1 MTEDQPQT
9 PQDRPSHGGP
19 AAPSVTSARLADR
32 WEGDGWRAPLAAA
45 VLAVLTLP
53 AVAMVLVAL
62 VVLAVQGQATW
73 LVVAGAALVT
83 TAFGAFGAVVA
94 LRRGHPGVEHR
105 LAVLAWVWGVLV
117 VAVGVAIALTL
128 DAPERV
134 GVAVLLVLGG
144 TYTVLLGLGLWG
156 AARLLPA
163 PAAPDVPEDD
173 SEARRT
179 GDASD
184 VGADRPA
191 AAPRRTAPVGTPSAP
206 VVQEEDPLAEWPEW
220 GAGERPAADAADAAG
235 GSAPE
240 PSPTS
245 EPARPVG
252 APAAPRR
259 TRPAPDTPAETD
271 VVDPARADAD
281 ARPVGRSTPPP
292 RRSVTGGTRPEP
304 EPTATAGGPATER
317 ITRQDGD
324 DGPPTQ
330 RLPPMAY

>member
-9 PQDRPSHGGP
+9 PQDLPPHGGP

-45 VLAVLTLP
+45 VLALLTLP

-83 TAFGAFGAVVA
+83 TAFGALGTVVA
-94 LRRGHPGVEHR
+94 LRRGHPGLEHR

-117 VAVGVAIALTL
+117 VALGVALALTL

-144 TYTVLLGLGLWG
+144 TYTVVLGLGLWG
-156 AARLLPA
+156 AAKLLPA

-173 SEARRT
+173 SEARGT
-179 GDASD
+179 GDAPD
-184 VGADRPA
+184 VAPDRPA
-191 AAPRRTAPVGTPSAP
+191 AAPRRTAPVGSPSAP

-220 GAGERPAADAADAAG
+220 GAGERPPGTAAG

-240 PSPTS
+240 PSTTT

-259 TRPAPDTPAETD
+259 TRPAPETVAEAE
-271 VVDPARADAD
+271 VVDPARADD

-304 EPTATAGGPATER
+304 EPTAPGPATER

-330 RLPPMAY
+330 RLPPVGY